1 MGIWKF
7 FLADSSDL
15 SLQKDI
21 TNEARSKQLNLVY
34 NRPGNCSFNLPLN
47 ETNYDNTY
55 SNKKAVVAIKNGSIV
70 WSGPI
75 WSRSIDFN
83 EEKIEVNSV
92 GWFEILMHR
101 IAYAPKTYSS
111 ATWREGEIA
120 FDLLDMANSDFNTWI
135 SQGTDSSTSYRSKQ
149 IETFMSI
156 GEEIINLSDIE
167 SGFDFEVD
175 PETRELNI
183 REYNEFT
190 DRSDIPFGY
199 NWGPNNISAFT
210 IEENGGEMR
219 NRYIVTGSNGIAYSY
234 PNSSGESPSISQLEN
249 NLLIEV
255 NQLTEQ
261 NDETFLQA
269 VANANGQI
277 KEFPVTTY
285 DVSLKPFGDAN
296 PYGIFEH
303 FNIGDKIYFTIQKE
317 IGNKRVILEYSP
329 RIFGATIN
337 IDEEGREIVSS
348 LQTTF
353 TGD

>member
-1 MGIWKF
+1 MSNWKF
-7 FLADSSDL
+7 FLADSSNL
-15 SLQKDI
+15 ELQKDI
-21 TNEARSKQLNLVY
+21 TGEARDKQISLSY
-34 NRPGNCSFNLPLN
+34 NRSGSCSFTLPLN
-47 ETNYDNTY
+47 ESNYDNTL
-55 SNKKAVVAIKNGSIV
+55 SNNKAVVVIKNNSIV

-83 EEKIEVNSV
+83 EEKIEVNAV
-92 GWFEILMHR
+92 GWFEILMYR

-111 ATWREGEIA
+111 ATWTEGAIA
-120 FDLLDMANSDFNTWI
+120 FDLLDMANNDLDTWI
-135 SQGTDSSTSYRSKQ
+135 SQGTDTSTTPRTKQ

-167 SGFDFEVD
+167 YGFDFYVD

-183 REYNEFT
+183 KEYNEFADNT
-190 DRSDIPFGY
+190 NIAFGY
-199 NWGPNNISAFT
+199 NWGPNNVSNFV

-219 NRYIVTGSNGIAYSY
+219 NRYIVAGGDGVAYSY
-234 PNSSGESPSISQLEN
+234 PNSSGQPTSPSQLQN

-255 NQLTEQ
+255 LQLTEQ
-261 NDETFLQA
+261 SDSTFLQA

-277 KEFPVTTY
+277 KEFPVTNLEI
-285 DVSLKPFGDAN
+285 SLKPFGKAN
-296 PYGIFEH
+296 PYGIYEH
-303 FNIGDKIYFTIQKE
+303 FEVGDKIYFTIQKE
-317 IGNKRVILEYSP
+317 IGKKLLILEYSP

-353 TGD
+353 EN